1 LSAFKKLYNLYDGFT
16 HYRNYRAFIKTVS
29 IGMLFFLSS
38 QKSDVIEIDFKKRKK
53 PFHLEW
59 FNNKMLLI

>member
-1 LSAFKKLYNLYDGFT
+1 
-16 HYRNYRAFIKTVS
+16 
-29 IGMLFFLSS
+29 MLFFLSS

-59 FNNKMLLI
+59 FNNMMLLI